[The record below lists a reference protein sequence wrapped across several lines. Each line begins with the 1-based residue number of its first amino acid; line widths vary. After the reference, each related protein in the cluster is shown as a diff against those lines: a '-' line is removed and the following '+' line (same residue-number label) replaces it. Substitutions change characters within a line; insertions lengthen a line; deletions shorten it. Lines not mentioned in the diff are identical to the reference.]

1 MISISKRYSFD
12 SAHRLHR
19 DDWDDKKNKSNFGKC
34 FRPHGHTYG
43 LVVEVTGHVDE
54 ETGMILNYFDL
65 DKIMKPL
72 VDSLDHRNLNKVFPN
87 MLTTS
92 ENMVRVIARKI
103 ELAFQE
109 EGIGFFV
116 DRGGTEQGIKLHRVT
131 LSETPKTTATWQ
143 S

>member
-12 SAHRLHR
+12 SAHKLNRS
-19 DDWDDKKNKSNFGKC
+19 DWMSPRNKEVFGKC
-34 FRPHGHTYG
+34 SRLHGHTYG
-43 LVVEVTGHVDE
+43 LVVEITGFVDP
-54 ETGMILNYFDL
+54 ETGMVLNYFDL
-65 DKIMKPL
+65 DDIMKPL
-72 VDSLDHRNLNKVFPN
+72 VDSLDHRYLNDVFPN

-92 ENMVRVIARKI
+92 ENMVKKIASLI
-103 ELAFQE
+103 EAAFVE
-109 EGIGFFV
+109 AGIQFFV